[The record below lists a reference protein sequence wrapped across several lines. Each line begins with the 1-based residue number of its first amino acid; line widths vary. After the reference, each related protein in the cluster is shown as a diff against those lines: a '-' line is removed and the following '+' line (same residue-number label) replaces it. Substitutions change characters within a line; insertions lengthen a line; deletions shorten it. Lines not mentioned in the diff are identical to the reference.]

1 MEGGFALCVNCAWG
15 FAGGTKIKQLKKYL
29 VVVLGI
35 AMLMVVAMCA
45 STLYQSYRQ
54 TRLSAVANA
63 GNVTLIS
70 QRAISRNLEVL
81 SLSLDTLA
89 YRYQHP
95 ISGRGWMMPSAM
107 PICSAARPASAT
119 FPSWPCIGPKGVLA
133 SSRRRAGDPRPTTT
147 VPISRRTAIQPTSA
161 VRVAAIQANLG
172 NELRWWC
179 CPSACSMTMA
189 ALAASS

>member
-1 MEGGFALCVNCAWG
+1 LRLGIC
-15 FAGGTKIKQLKKYL
+15 GGTKIKQLKKYL

-81 SLSLDTLA
+81 SLALDTLA

-95 ISGRGWMMPSAM
+95 ISGRRLDDAQRYAYLFG
-107 PICSAARPASAT
+107 SAASVSHISVMAVHRPQGWY
-119 FPSWPCIGPKGVLA
+119 WPV
-133 SSRRRAGDPRPTTT
+133 RAGVREPAPNYGDRAYFTAHRDSANVGCTCRGRSRPTWAM
-147 VPISRRTAIQPTSA
+147 SC
-161 VRVAAIQANLG
+161 G
-172 NELRWWC
+172 WWC

>member
-1 MEGGFALCVNCAWG
+1 LRLGICGGK
-15 FAGGTKIKQLKKYL
+15 KIKQLKKYL

-95 ISGRGWMMPSAM
+95 ISGRAWMMPSAM
-107 PICSAARPASAT
+107 PICSAARPASAI
-119 FPSWPCIGPKGVLA
+119 SGHGRA
-133 SSRRRAGDPRPTTT
+133 SAPRAGYWPARAGVRATRAQLRPCLFHGA
-147 VPISRRTAIQPTSA
+147 SRFSQRRLYVSRP
-161 VRVAAIQANLG
+161 IQANLG